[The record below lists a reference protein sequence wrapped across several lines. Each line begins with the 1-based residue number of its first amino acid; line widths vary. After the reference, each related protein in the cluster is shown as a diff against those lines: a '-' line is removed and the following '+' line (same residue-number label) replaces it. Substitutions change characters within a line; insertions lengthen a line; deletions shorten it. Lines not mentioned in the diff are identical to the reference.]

1 MPRFRRAATAATLS
15 LLTLAACGGNASN
28 SAAPA
33 DKAAATTTTT
43 AAPTPL
49 ELVLASSDKV
59 ADTSTM
65 AFSMTMGTPGG
76 SFTGQGAMDVK
87 GPLMTMTMDM
97 ASLMPPAE
105 RKAGTKVAMVLN
117 DQAMYMQ
124 FPGLAKETGGKHWMR
139 LDLAT
144 LGEGNPFAAMADQ
157 FRNADPSKN
166 VEFLEG
172 VKDVTT
178 VGTEDVR
185 GVPTTHYKVT
195 IDLKQALK
203 DVPESLRA
211 TVTEALS
218 QMGGDGM
225 LPGEVWLDD
234 EGLPRRFVYDMSLP
248 VGAGGAPAVL
258 HFSMEMFDFGQP
270 VSVTIPPDNDV
281 VDAGSLF
288 GGGAFD
294 EGQTS

>member
-1 MPRFRRAATAATLS
+1 VPRFRRVATAATLS
-15 LLTLAACGGNASN
+15 LLTLAACGGNPSD

-33 DKAAATTTTT
+33 APATTTT

-65 AFSMTMGTPGG
+65 AFSMTMGTPDG
-76 SFTGQGAMDVK
+76 SFTGQGAMDVN

-97 ASLMPPAE
+97 ASLMSPAE

-124 FPGLAKETGGKHWMR
+124 FPGLAEETGGKHWMR

-144 LGEGNPFAAMADQ
+144 LGEGNPFAAMAEQ
-157 FRNADPSKN
+157 FRDADPSKN

-178 VGTEDVR
+178 LGTEDVR
-185 GVPTTHYKVT
+185 GVATTHYKVT
-195 IDLKQALK
+195 IDLKQAIN

-234 EGLPRRFVYDMSLP
+234 DGLPRRFVYDMSLP
-248 VGAGGAPAVL
+248 VGNGGAPAVL

-270 VSVTIPPDNDV
+270 VSVTTPPDNEV
-281 VDAGSLF
+281 IDAGSLF
-288 GGGAFD
+288 GGVEFD

>member
-1 MPRFRRAATAATLS
+1 VPRFRRAATAATLS

-33 DKAAATTTTT
+33 SKPEATTTT

-59 ADTSTM
+59 ADTTTM
-65 AFSMTMGTPGG
+65 AFSMTMGTPAG

-97 ASLMPPAE
+97 ASLMSPAE
-105 RKAGTKVAMVLN
+105 RKAGTKVGMVLN

-144 LGEGNPFAAMADQ
+144 LGEGNPFAAMAEQ
-157 FRNADPSKN
+157 FRDADPSKN

-178 VGTEDVR
+178 LGTEDVR
-185 GVPTTHYKVT
+185 GVSTTHYKVT
-195 IDLKQALK
+195 IDLKQALN
-203 DVPESLRA
+203 DVPEGLRA
-211 TVTEALS
+211 MVSEALA
-218 QMGGDGM
+218 QMGGDGT
-225 LPGEVWLDD
+225 LPGEVWLDND
-234 EGLPRRFVYDMSLP
+234 GLPRRFVYDMSLP
-248 VGAGGAPAVL
+248 VGEGGAPAVL
-258 HFSMEMFDFGQP
+258 HFNMEMFDFGLP

-288 GGGAFD
+288 GGVD
-294 EGQTS
+294 SSEGQAS